1 MTHVDLPQNT
11 QVCLVKTITTITTTT
26 TTKDN
31 LCSSAMGEK
40 KITPGRGSAGC
51 RHNASDSCT
60 IDGHRETA
68 FCFARGKSLNV
79 TDRLAVAL
87 DPPHLANP
95 PPSPI
100 PLSNNDTGQP
110 IAFSHCF
117 IFQPSSLVAVDE
129 NFHVK
134 ISAKLLT
141 AHGEMFKCDFTQN

>member
-1 MTHVDLPQNT
+1 MFICYGKKRSHQEGAVQVVGIT
-11 QVCLVKTITTITTTT
+11 QVTAVL
-26 TTKDN
+26 
-31 LCSSAMGEK
+31 LMG
-40 KITPGRGSAGC
+40 TGRLLSVLQGV
-51 RHNASDSCT
+51 
-60 IDGHRETA
+60 
-68 FCFARGKSLNV
+68 KSLNV
-79 TDRLAVAL
+79 TDRSAVAL

-95 PPSPI
+95 PPPLI